1 MSDNKN
7 FKQEDDAHSEAKAE
21 QLEEQYVLSDNST
34 PAQADVG
41 ANFFDD
47 YLCSYEYF
55 LYYNSIKSVNP
66 KLPKPLYNPI
76 INYLKESF

>member
-7 FKQEDDAHSEAKAE
+7 FKHEDNTHSEAKAE
-21 QLEEQYVLSDNST
+21 EQEEQYVLYYNST

-47 YLCSYEYF
+47 YLCSKDYF
-55 LYYNSIKSVNP
+55 LFYNSMRPVNP
-66 KLPKPLYNPI
+66 RLPKPLYRPN
-76 INYLKESF
+76 N